1 MDATTLTRDF
11 HLWQRFSKQDRLERE
26 HRAARRKIAEAGTMA
41 TRMIK
46 AYESMAAKGVSEN
59 ACYRTIYKQRDAQ
72 GEIMVREGWLKV
84 RRVVAEGGTTRLRGT
99 LMTTFSLMDGEQ
111 EPADASVEKLTL
123 EVYDEIVAGTK
134 MKLACKVDRCDADDQ
149 TDFITFLDAVR
160 GDLKEWV

>member
-1 MDATTLTRDF
+1 MDATTLTHDF

-26 HRAARRKIAEAGTMA
+26 HRAARRKIAEVGTMA

-72 GEIMVREGWLKV
+72 GETMIREGWLKV
-84 RRVVAEGGTTRLRGT
+84 RRIVAEGGTTRLRGT
-99 LMTTFSLMDGEQ
+99 LITTFSLANGEQ
-111 EPADASVEKLTL
+111 EPVDATVEKLTL

-134 MKLACKVDRCDADDQ
+134 MKLACKVDRCDGDDQ
-149 TDFITFLDAVR
+149 TDFITFLDSVR
-160 GDLKEWV
+160 GDLKEWL